1 MGVTGASLVV
11 CEAQCVFSPWSPW
24 SVFQHVLLTVS
35 SALTRRGLCSSLSAS
50 GLSHLS
56 CGKSR
61 SPGSRQVPGEGSG
74 VGLWGLGSQRL
85 RGELS
90 SGPLRAEMSAE
101 TLEEGGSSL
110 AAVYT
115 LLGLNPNHTGF
126 FYMVSWQL
134 TDQIWLKRN
143 GSAR

>member
-1 MGVTGASLVV
+1 MHILSLVSLV
-11 CEAQCVFSPWSPW
+11 CFPACSPH
-24 SVFQHVLLTVS
+24 SVFCLDEE
-35 SALTRRGLCSSLSAS
+35 GSLF
-50 GLSHLS
+50 LPV
-56 CGKSR
+56 CFR
-61 SPGSRQVPGEGSG
+61 SLPSFLREEPLPGSRQVPGEGLG

-85 RGELS
+85 WGELS